1 MYTEKELVRIAKREN
16 NTKRKYLV
24 VNALQGKHIPVKA
37 DEAFGMFR
45 CLADKLRGKYE
56 NERILLIG
64 FAETATAIGA
74 ALAVELEM
82 PYIQTTREIIDG
94 VDYLF
99 FTEAHSHATEQKLVK
114 DDIDAIAEN
123 TDRIIFIEDEV
134 TTGNTIL
141 DIIGVIK
148 KNYGERIEF
157 SVASLL
163 NGMDGCALKRYS
175 DNKIDVHFLV
185 KTSHSEY
192 TEIAEKIIC
201 DGKYHKCDVTTPEI
215 NFKEHKICG
224 RTDARHITDGA
235 DYHIA
240 CHGLWL
246 DIKNKT
252 DCQAESILV
261 IGTEECMYPALYV
274 SAMLEKNG
282 IKSRCHSTTRSP
294 IDVSRAESYPL
305 RERYELVSLYDDE
318 RKTFIYDIEKY
329 DKVFIVT
336 DSEYK
341 GSKGVNSLINA
352 LCSAGNTDVS
362 LIRWCSDL

>member
-1 MYTEKELVRIAKREN
+1 MYIEKELVRIAKREN

-82 PYIQTTREIIDG
+82 PYIQTTREVING

-148 KNYGERIEF
+148 KNYGERIKF

-163 NGMDGCALKRYS
+163 NGMDSYS
-175 DNKIDVHFLV
+175 
-185 KTSHSEY
+185 
-192 TEIAEKIIC
+192 
-201 DGKYHKCDVTTPEI
+201 G
-215 NFKEHKICG
+215 
-224 RTDARHITDGA
+224 
-235 DYHIA
+235 
-240 CHGLWL
+240 
-246 DIKNKT
+246 
-252 DCQAESILV
+252 
-261 IGTEECMYPALYV
+261 
-274 SAMLEKNG
+274 
-282 IKSRCHSTTRSP
+282 
-294 IDVSRAESYPL
+294 
-305 RERYELVSLYDDE
+305 
-318 RKTFIYDIEKY
+318 
-329 DKVFIVT
+329 
-336 DSEYK
+336 
-341 GSKGVNSLINA
+341 
-352 LCSAGNTDVS
+352 
-362 LIRWCSDL
+362 

>member
-45 CLADKLRGKYE
+45 CLADKLRGEYR
-56 NERILLIG
+56 NEHILLIG

-74 ALAVELEM
+74 VLAIELDL

-94 VDYLF
+94 ADYLF

-114 DDIDAIAEN
+114 EDIDTIAEK
-123 TDRIIFIEDEV
+123 TDRIIFVEDEV

-148 KNYGERIEF
+148 KNYGKRIKF

-163 NGMDGCALKRYS
+163 NGMDGSALKKYA
-175 DNKIDVHFLV
+175 DNNIDIYFLV
-185 KTSHSEY
+185 KTTHDRY
-192 TEIAEKIIC
+192 TKIAEKFIC
-201 DGKYHKCDVTTPEI
+201 DGKYHKCDITIPKV
-215 NFKEHKICG
+215 NFKEYKICG
-224 RTDARHITDGA
+224 RTDARRITNGA
-235 DYHIA
+235 DYHVA
-240 CHGLWL
+240 CHELWL
-246 DIKNKT
+246 DIKNKI
-252 DCQAESILV
+252 DCKAESIIV

-274 SAMLEKNG
+274 SAMLEKAG
-282 IKSRCHSTTRSP
+282 IESKCQSTTRSP
-294 IDVSRAESYPL
+294 IEVSSETSYPL
-305 RERYELVSLYDDE
+305 RDRYELVSFYDDE
-318 RKTFIYDIEKY
+318 IKTFIYDIEKY
-329 DKVFIVT
+329 DKVLIVT
-336 DSEYK
+336 DSEYR

-352 LCSAGNTDVS
+352 LCSAGNS
-362 LIRWCSDL
+362 NIFLIRWCRDL